1 MRKTIL
7 GILVLFVL
15 AASVLLFR
23 HKAAAPSPSDANSQI
38 TTIGTNGFNK
48 QQYSTHD
55 PDSIWVVINKPRA
68 IDPIDYVPID
78 LIASHVP
85 QRVPGNESMQIRAA
99 VSKALDV
106 MFADAKQ
113 AGINLMLSSGYRS
126 YTYQVGLY
134 NGYVKSM
141 GQAGADKISAR
152 PGHSEHQTGLAA
164 DIEPASRKCEIDACF
179 ADTPEGKWLA
189 EHAYEYGFIIRYPAD
204 KVDTTGYAY
213 EPWHVRYVGIDL
225 ANELHKTG
233 VKTLEDF
240 FGLPGGSNY

>member
-1 MRKTIL
+1 ML
-7 GILVLFVL
+7 GVFAVVVLVVSF
-15 AASVLLFR
+15 LLFR
-23 HKAAAPSPSDANSQI
+23 HKAAAPAPSTTPQTGNQTTENS
-38 TTIGTNGFNK
+38 FNK
-48 QQYSTHD
+48 QRYSTHD
-55 PDSIWVVINKPRA
+55 PDSLWVVVNKPRA
-68 IDPIDYVPID
+68 IDPIDYVPTD
-78 LIASHVP
+78 LIAPHVP
-85 QRVPGNESMQIRAA
+85 QRVPGNESMQVRAA

-113 AGINLMLSSGYRS
+113 AGIILMLSSGYRS
-126 YTYQVGLY
+126 YSYQVGLY
-134 NGYVKSM
+134 DGYVKSM

-213 EPWHVRYVGIDL
+213 EPWHVRFLGIDL

-233 VKTLEDF
+233 VKTLEEF
-240 FGLPGGSNY
+240 FGLPGGPNY